1 MLLFRSEEHVRRW
14 CNARSLTPGAIFSP
28 AQMWAVAKPWFERRL
43 APDWRRYTAQ
53 EAERVFANAGLTGEF
68 WKLQRQAGSL
78 DASVTPRGR

>member
-14 CNARSLTPGAIFSP
+14 CETKGLTPGAIFSP
-28 AQMWAVAKPWFERRL
+28 AQMWAVAQPWFERRL
-43 APDWRRYTAQ
+43 APDWRRYSAD